1 MTLLSS
7 CVVAKIRLSHENA
20 SVRTYTEILQACLA
34 DELLAPEEKK
44 AIREYRV
51 RHGVTHEQHVMA
63 LSVVG
68 WTADEYEDGAKC
80 SKLAALDPTKYAQ
93 RFLNVLGANRKAT
106 RVGDGHADGDTLII
120 ESMDLTTEGLVIR
133 DQALVM
139 GD

>member
-20 SVRTYTEILQACLA
+20 SLRTYTEILHACLA

-63 LSVVG
+63 LGVVG
-68 WTADEYEDGAKC
+68 WTADEYEDGAKY

-93 RFLNVLGANRKAT
+93 RFLNALGATRKSK
-106 RVGDGHADGDTLII
+106 RVGDGPADGDTLRI
-120 ESMDLTTEGLVIR
+120 ESMDVTT
-133 DQALVM
+133 QALVM